1 MEKGANNSSGFCG
14 SDKKSS
20 FATDVCLMKLQG
32 TEPSFPSK
40 ICIHEK
46 SNLHHFSG
54 FVGDDGGGGGRST
67 CGGGL
72 GPSGGG
78 ANEVVANIYLD
89 NVSTSGGCAEKITST
104 SLQPFE
110 VFPYCST
117 TRDISTGGMAA
128 SVRFPFTFSQWK
140 ELERQA
146 MIYKYMI
153 ASVPVPADLLFP
165 LSRNFPDSC
174 VTCIDKN
181 GILYLLCSKFRPFSL
196 CFIFK
201 SYLIWVFVLL
211 NWDLIA
217 VAGGDGMYSASYSK
231 KGDPEPGRCKR
242 TDGKKWRCSRDVA
255 PQQKYCERHLH
266 RGRPRSRKPVEV
278 KNNAETQK
286 KARLEQI
293 PLPTTVKA
301 SNDASQQFATAYQ
314 PHFLY
319 NTTCDLS
326 VSTPSS
332 KGNNRDMSLMIESGM
347 ATSEGNQLQL
357 QHLMEAH
364 VGVTNESSPIYN
376 FHQDYPEQQLLNL
389 LPYSNLSATE
399 NEAPSRFIDAWSTDN
414 LNRENVMDRERRN
427 VVAGSDVKDFDGHQ
441 PKDDPGNSS
450 PASWEPFARGGPLA
464 EALQLGSLAIGESN
478 PASPYRSISTP
489 ATSPSGVNY
498 RTLFSNSD
506 SSVCNSPTLA
516 APPSEVTFHWLN

>member
-40 ICIHEK
+40 ICFHEK
-46 SNLHHFSG
+46 SNLQQFSDI
-54 FVGDDGGGGGRST
+54 VGDDGGGGGRST

-78 ANEVVANIYLD
+78 DNEVVANIYLD
-89 NVSTSGGCAEKITST
+89 NVSTSGDCAEKITST

-110 VFPYCST
+110 IFPYCST
-117 TRDISTGGMAA
+117 TRNISTGGMAA

-174 VTCIDKN
+174 VT
-181 GILYLLCSKFRPFSL
+181 L
-196 CFIFK
+196 
-201 SYLIWVFVLL
+201 
-211 NWDLIA
+211 
-217 VAGGDGMYSASYSK
+217 AGGDGMYGASYSK

-286 KARLEQI
+286 KARLEQS
-293 PLPTTVKA
+293 PLPTTVQA
-301 SNDASQQFATAYQ
+301 SSDASQQFATAYQ

-319 NTTCDLS
+319 NTTSDLS

-332 KGNNRDMSLMIESGM
+332 KGNNRNMSLMIESGM
-347 ATSEGNQLQL
+347 STLEGNQLQL

-399 NEAPSRFIDAWSTDN
+399 IEAPSRFIDAWSTAN
-414 LNRENVMDRERRN
+414 LNREIVMDRERRN
-427 VVAGSDVKDFDGHQ
+427 VVAGVKDFDGRHQ
-441 PKDDPGNSS
+441 TKDDSGNSS

-464 EALQLGSLAIGESN
+464 EALQLGSLAID

-489 ATSPSGVNY
+489 ATTTISSPSGVNH

-516 APPSEVTFHWLN
+516 APPSEVAFHWLN

>member
-1 MEKGANNSSGFCG
+1 
-14 SDKKSS
+14 
-20 FATDVCLMKLQG
+20 MKQQG

-40 ICIHEK
+40 NICMMGFH
-46 SNLHHFSG
+46 NPHHFSDC
-54 FVGDDGGGGGRST
+54 VGDDGGGGGRST

-78 ANEVVANIYLD
+78 ANEVVANIYL
-89 NVSTSGGCAEKITST
+89 NNVVSTSGGCAEKITST

-117 TRDISTGGMAA
+117 TRSKSSGGMAA
-128 SVRFPFTFSQWK
+128 SVGFPFTFAQWK

-165 LSRNFPDSC
+165 LSRNFPDSS
-174 VTCIDKN
+174 VT
-181 GILYLLCSKFRPFSL
+181 L
-196 CFIFK
+196 
-201 SYLIWVFVLL
+201 
-211 NWDLIA
+211 
-217 VAGGDGMYSASYSK
+217 AGGDGIYSARYCK

-286 KARLEQI
+286 KARLEQT
-293 PLPTTVKA
+293 PLPTTVQA
-301 SNDASQQFATAYQ
+301 SSDASQQFAAAYQ
-314 PHFLY
+314 PHLLY
-319 NTTCDLS
+319 NPRSDLS
-326 VSTPSS
+326 GSTPSS
-332 KGNNRDMSLMIESGM
+332 KGNNRDMGLMMESGM
-347 ATSEGNQLQL
+347 ATLGGNHLQL

-364 VGVTNESSPIYN
+364 IGVTNERSPIYD
-376 FHQDYPEQQLLNL
+376 FHRDYPEQQLLNL
-389 LPYSNLSATE
+389 LPYSNLSASE
-399 NEAPSRFIDAWSTDN
+399 IEAPSRFIDAWSTDN
-414 LNRENVMDRERRN
+414 LNGDHRNLSPSFNLSEDMNAENVMDQERRN
-427 VVAGSDVKDFDGHQ
+427 VVTGRDVNDFDGHKA
-441 PKDDPGNSS
+441 KDDSGNSS
-450 PASWEPFARGGPLA
+450 PVSWEPFARGGPLA
-464 EALQLGSLAIGESN
+464 EALQLGSVAIGESN
-478 PASPYRSISTP
+478 PASPYRSIGTP
-489 ATSPSGVNY
+489 ATTISSPSGVNH

-516 APPSEVTFHWLN
+516 APPSEVAFHWLN

>member
-32 TEPSFPSK
+32 TELSFPSK

-46 SNLHHFSG
+46 SNLHHFSD

-117 TRDISTGGMAA
+117 TRNISTGVMAA

-174 VTCIDKN
+174 VT
-181 GILYLLCSKFRPFSL
+181 L
-196 CFIFK
+196 
-201 SYLIWVFVLL
+201 
-211 NWDLIA
+211 
-217 VAGGDGMYSASYSK
+217 AGGDGMYSASYSK

-286 KARLEQI
+286 KARLEQS

-301 SNDASQQFATAYQ
+301 SSDASQQFATAYQ

-319 NTTCDLS
+319 NTTSDIS

-332 KGNNRDMSLMIESGM
+332 KGNNRDMNLMIESGM
-347 ATSEGNQLQL
+347 ATLEGTQLQL

-399 NEAPSRFIDAWSTDN
+399 IEAPSRFIDAWSTDN

-427 VVAGSDVKDFDGHQ
+427 VVAGSDVKDFDGRQ
-441 PKDDPGNSS
+441 TKDDSGNSS

-489 ATSPSGVNY
+489 ATTTISSPSGVNY

-516 APPSEVTFHWLN
+516 APPSEVAFHWLN